1 MTNPATQDNNETPAV
16 QAPPSSKKTSTLAI
30 LSLVFGILGLF
41 SFGSLIAI
49 ILGHIGRSEI
59 KKQPELYEGDGIALA
74 GLITGYLG
82 LIMGLLWLVFLGGL
96 GILAVM
102 FS

>member
-1 MTNPATQDNNETPAV
+1 MTDPATQLSKETPTV
-16 QAPPSSKKTSTLAI
+16 QTSLPRKKTSTLAI
-30 LSLVFGILGLF
+30 LSLVFGVLGLF

-59 KKQPELYEGDGIALA
+59 KKAPELYEGDGIALA

-102 FS
+102 LS